1 MELTEKEKIR
11 EWLRE
16 HPREKGRLAR
26 IYRQHGA
33 YAARTLLERMV
44 KTELRGL
51 KRREL
56 RELLGVEPDYEGY
69 RRAVEAHRTA
79 WAEVGWRKSRLTDP
93 LKKLPGSF
101 ECSFK

>member
-1 MELTEKEKIR
+1 MEPAEKERIR

-26 IYRQHGA
+26 IYRRHGA
-33 YAARTLLERMV
+33 DAARGLLGRMV
-44 KTELRGL
+44 NSELHDL

-69 RRAVEAHRTA
+69 RQAVEAHRTA

-93 LKKLPGSF
+93 QKRLSGSF
-101 ECSFK
+101 ESSFK